1 MKRAARSVS
10 IGVDIDAIVNG
21 SKDLSNLKKTKLKK
35 SGEGVWVL

>member
-21 SKDLSNLKKTKLKK
+21 SKDLSNQKNTNLKN
-35 SGEGVWVL
+35 SAEAVWL